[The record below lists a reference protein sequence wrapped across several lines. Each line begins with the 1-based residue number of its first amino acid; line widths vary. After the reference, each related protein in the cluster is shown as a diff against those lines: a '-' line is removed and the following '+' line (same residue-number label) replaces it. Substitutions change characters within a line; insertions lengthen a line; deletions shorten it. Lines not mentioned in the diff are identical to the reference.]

1 MLQADV
7 LSEAIL
13 LGTIELTLNLLAF
26 KLELG
31 DLPLLG
37 LCLTHLGL

>member
-13 LGTIELTLNLLAF
+13 LGSIEFGLNLLAF

-37 LCLTHLGL
+37 LSLTHLGL